1 MIRNYI
7 VGKFRFKLVG
17 EIQEGRVKTKM
28 WKYGQL
34 VDEFTIPYNEDRYSF
49 QNIAKWFAEN
59 YVMPGVRLNTT
70 IFKTRA
76 KVKLSASTPT
86 SSHHRLFFGRAV
98 SKTIFC

>member
-34 VDEFTIPYNEDRYSF
+34 VDEFTIPYNEDPGLVF
-49 QNIAKWFAEN
+49 QNIAKWFAEH
-59 YVMPGVRLNTT
+59 YVMPGVRPNTT
-70 IFKTRA
+70 IFKNE
-76 KVKLSASTPT
+76 S
-86 SSHHRLFFGRAV
+86 
-98 SKTIFC
+98 

>member
-1 MIRNYI
+1 MIRDYI

-34 VDEFTIPYNEDRYSF
+34 VDEFTISYNDDSDVVF

-59 YVMPGVRLNTT
+59 YVMPSQRTNTT
-70 IFKTRA
+70 IFKNE
-76 KVKLSASTPT
+76 S
-86 SSHHRLFFGRAV
+86 
-98 SKTIFC
+98 

>member
-34 VDEFTIPYNEDRYSF
+34 VDEFTIPYNEDPDVVF

-59 YVMPGVRLNTT
+59 YVISGVRPNTT
-70 IFKTRA
+70 IFKNE
-76 KVKLSASTPT
+76 S
-86 SSHHRLFFGRAV
+86 
-98 SKTIFC
+98 

>member
-34 VDEFTIPYNEDRYSF
+34 VDEFIIDYNKDPEVVF
-49 QNIAKWFAEN
+49 EHIADWFAQN
-59 YVMPGVRLNTT
+59 YVRPSMRPNTT
-70 IFKTRA
+70 IFKNE
-76 KVKLSASTPT
+76 S
-86 SSHHRLFFGRAV
+86 
-98 SKTIFC
+98 

>member
-34 VDEFTIPYNEDRYSF
+34 VDEFTIPYNEDTDVVF
-49 QNIAKWFAEN
+49 ENIAKWFAEN
-59 YVMPGVRLNTT
+59 YVMPGIRPNTT
-70 IFKTRA
+70 IFKNE
-76 KVKLSASTPT
+76 S
-86 SSHHRLFFGRAV
+86 
-98 SKTIFC
+98 

>member
-1 MIRNYI
+1 MIRDYI

-34 VDEFTIPYNEDRYSF
+34 VDEFTISYNDDSDVVF

-59 YVMPGVRLNTT
+59 YVIPGVKPNTT
-70 IFKTRA
+70 IFKNE
-76 KVKLSASTPT
+76 S
-86 SSHHRLFFGRAV
+86 
-98 SKTIFC
+98 